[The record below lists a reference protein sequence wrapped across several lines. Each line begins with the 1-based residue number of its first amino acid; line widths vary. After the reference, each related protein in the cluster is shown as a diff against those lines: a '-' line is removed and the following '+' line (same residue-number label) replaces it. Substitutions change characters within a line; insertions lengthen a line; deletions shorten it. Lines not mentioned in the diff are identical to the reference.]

1 MLAALWAQGVKVRLH
16 DPQALDEI
24 ATTYGDREDL
34 VLCADQ
40 YEAAQGASCFMLS
53 DSMETILVLIL
64 NSYNK

>member
-34 VLCADQ
+34 ILCADQ
-40 YEAAQGASCFMLS
+40 YEAAQGSCFMLS
-53 DSMETILVLIL
+53 DSMETILEP
-64 NSYNK
+64 

>member
-40 YEAAQGASCFMLS
+40 YEAAQELML
-53 DSMETILVLIL
+53 
-64 NSYNK
+64 YA

>member
-40 YEAAQGASCFMLS
+40 YEAAQEPCFMLS
-53 DSMETILVLIL
+53 DSMETILEP
-64 NSYNK
+64 